1 MEISTILS
9 RIVRELL
16 FWLAWIIIPFT
27 VEIIPSV
34 RSYLVVLRKRIKD
47 RRKQKKESDHY
58 LPEITLAIPIYNSAD
73 TLEACL
79 QSIYYSDYPR
89 ELMDVLLI
97 NNGST
102 DNSFEVYSNCLV
114 EMKDLPMHWLNSG
127 QGKAKAL
134 NMAIFNSQGK
144 YVIHVDS
151 DGKLHKKAIKNIV
164 KRFEKSPDVDC
175 LTGVVLTDMEI
186 IEQTD
191 DFFLRVVRRC
201 EFFEYCQSFLA
212 GRNYESERDRLYTV
226 AGAFSAFR
234 KSALMKSQL
243 YNILTVSEDTQFTF
257 QLRTLFDKG
266 IRLCENA
273 FFIVDPIDSLS
284 RLYTQRQRW
293 QRGEIE
299 VSHMFLQDDLHIL
312 RDFFR
317 NFMIRVLLYDH
328 TFAFPRMIWYFAIIF
343 LVFINYPMWLV
354 IGSVIAIY
362 LLYVLSVY
370 LSYKNV
376 HAYLVDVDDVKEY
389 YKSRRSI
396 LWLLPLYNFAV
407 FWMRLAGI
415 INSIKRTG
423 SWKTFTPEEEWAS
436 FKEVVS
442 NDFMT
447 ITDLRKG
454 IIKGIHNE

>member
-34 RSYLVVLRKRIKD
+34 RSYFIVVRKRMKD
-47 RRKQKKESDHY
+47 RRKQRKESEHY

-97 NNGST
+97 DNGSV

-114 EMKDLPMHWLNSG
+114 AMKDLPMHWLNSG

-151 DGKLHKKAIKNIV
+151 DGKLHRKAIKNIV

-212 GRNYESERDRLYTV
+212 GRNYESERDSLYTV

-312 RDFFR
+312 RDFFK

-343 LVFINYPMWLV
+343 WSLSTIPCGSSSARSLPSTFCTSSPFI
-354 IGSVIAIY
+354 
-362 LLYVLSVY
+362 
-370 LSYKNV
+370 
-376 HAYLVDVDDVKEY
+376 
-389 YKSRRSI
+389 
-396 LWLLPLYNFAV
+396 
-407 FWMRLAGI
+407 
-415 INSIKRTG
+415 
-423 SWKTFTPEEEWAS
+423 
-436 FKEVVS
+436 
-442 NDFMT
+442 
-447 ITDLRKG
+447 
-454 IIKGIHNE
+454 